1 MLGWLGLDSNTT
13 ASTRT
18 MRTSKIG
25 QWAEAR
31 GAWVINVPR
40 LSFQDIVDAQTL
52 HAEEGFPH
60 SHRRQGPW
68 LCLEI
73 PRLNKE
79 HRDEQATKNLQDPR
93 SLFIPTQTCFS
104 LTNCARIVSNS

>member
-1 MLGWLGLDSNTT
+1 
-13 ASTRT
+13 

-52 HAEEGFPH
+52 HAEEGFPR
-60 SHRRQGPW
+60 SHRRQETRPMV
-68 LCLEI
+68 
-73 PRLNKE
+73 
-79 HRDEQATKNLQDPR
+79 
-93 SLFIPTQTCFS
+93 
-104 LTNCARIVSNS
+104 VSRNPKAE